1 MDGSSCTSP
10 LLRVLLANQSL
21 AAPARGSLLFDLI
34 LIFILILVNGFFSAA
49 EMAVVTQ
56 NDNKIRQMAA
66 SGNLRA
72 GRLIRFIDNKSRFL
86 STIQVAITLAGFLSS
101 AFAAD
106 KIAGRLYAVL
116 DPSAQSPSLRTVSV
130 VALTFLLSYLSLV
143 LGELVP
149 KRLAMRKPESLALS
163 AGRILRFF
171 DILFYPFT
179 RLLELSSNA
188 VIRLFGIDP
197 GEVADQVTEEEIR
210 ILVEAGAGRGD
221 LEEEEAN
228 LIKNIFAFDDK
239 YASEIMTPRVSLT
252 AIPLTSSYEEAVAIA
267 ADARYS
273 RFPVYDEDID
283 DIVGV
288 LTVKDLLRA
297 ARDREGNEFNL
308 RQILHPPYF
317 IPEGKKIDV
326 LFKEMQKRQ
335 LTMAVVVD
343 EYGGTEGIVT
353 LEDLLEEIVGEI
365 EDEYDAPEASVTINP
380 DGSYIFSG
388 LVTPAEAGR
397 YVPELDELKEDDDF
411 DTIAGFVL
419 SLLGYIPETGEYAQ
433 AVFNHMR
440 FTVLEMKDRRIAKI
454 RLDILEDKEEESSDG
469 SPTI

>member
-1 MDGSSCTSP
+1 
-10 LLRVLLANQSL
+10 
-21 AAPARGSLLFDLI
+21 
-34 LIFILILVNGFFSAA
+34 
-49 EMAVVTQ
+49 
-56 NDNKIRQMAA
+56 MAA
-66 SGNLRA
+66 LIGNLSRRQA
-72 GRLIRFIDNKSRFL
+72 DSVIDNKSRFL
-86 STIQVAITLAGFLSS
+86 SNHPGCHHPGRFLSS
-101 AFAAD
+101 AFAAT
-106 KIAGRLYAVL
+106 KLQVAFTRFLTLRPVTFTSHRFCGRPDFPFIL
-116 DPSAQSPSLRTVSV
+116 
-130 VALTFLLSYLSLV
+130 LSLV

-149 KRLAMRKPESLALS
+149 KRLAHAK
-163 AGRILRFF
+163 AGVLGLYPRGVFLRFF

-365 EDEYDAPEASVTINP
+365 EDEYDPARGQCY
-380 DGSYIFSG
+380 DQSG
-388 LVTPAEAGR
+388 RILHLSADLSRRLRPAAMYRSSMSSKRMTTSTPSRALSFLSWATF
-397 YVPELDELKEDDDF
+397 LKRENN
-411 DTIAGFVL
+411 
-419 SLLGYIPETGEYAQ
+419 AQ

-440 FTVLEMKDRRIAKI
+440 FTRCLK
-454 RLDILEDKEEESSDG
+454 
-469 SPTI
+469 